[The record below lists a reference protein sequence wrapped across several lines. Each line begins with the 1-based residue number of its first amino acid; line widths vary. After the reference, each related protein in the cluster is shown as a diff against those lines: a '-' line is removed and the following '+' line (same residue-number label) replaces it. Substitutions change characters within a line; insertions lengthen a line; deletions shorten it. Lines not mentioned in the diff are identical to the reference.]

1 MAARGLITG
10 LAAAGLIIAQPAL
23 ALDRAQQLAYSVRAT
38 YLVRFAAFVT
48 WPPRAFA
55 SPSAP
60 VAVCVAGRNPFGAML
75 TDAARGQ
82 TAHGR
87 AIQVRTVST
96 SAQAAACHILYLAKA
111 APRSPRPCPPTRRC
125 CGSRTPSSPRAPA
138 WSTS

>member
-1 MAARGLITG
+1 M
-10 LAAAGLIIAQPAL
+10 
-23 ALDRAQQLAYSVRAT
+23 
-38 YLVRFAAFVT
+38 RFAAFVT

-96 SAQAAACHILYLAKA
+96 SAQAAACHILYLAQGGASIA
-111 APRSPRPCPPTRRC
+111 AALPADAPVLRVTDAEFTSRPGMVHFVIVGGRVRFQVDNAAARRAGLGISARLLGIAVSVE
-125 CGSRTPSSPRAPA
+125 GSV
-138 WSTS
+138 